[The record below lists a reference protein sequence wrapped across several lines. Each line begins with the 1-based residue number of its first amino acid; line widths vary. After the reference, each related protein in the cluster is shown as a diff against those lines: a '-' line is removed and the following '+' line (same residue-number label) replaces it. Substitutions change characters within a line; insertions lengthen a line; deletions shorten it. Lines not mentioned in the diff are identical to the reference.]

1 MTDKT
6 FTAAFD
12 GARHTTTLTLT
23 KAESGN
29 RLTGAD
35 ISALAVA
42 IRDAG
47 QDEKNKLLVLRA
59 EGDHFCLGRIPDAK
73 GATRPTPL
81 EMRGSVANT
90 IMAFYAAVRNAP
102 IPVIC
107 VAQGEARGFGCAVA
121 AQCDITVA
129 SRTALFSLPE
139 LDTTIPPTLAMSALL
154 QRVPPKTIAHLV
166 YTRQTITADEARQF
180 GLISQVNER
189 AELDAAV
196 DRIVAGLVE
205 KPRGALTTIKEYL
218 WSALYVDAGASAH
231 LAQNMI
237 SVAMSSF

>member
-1 MTDKT
+1 
-6 FTAAFD
+6 
-12 GARHTTTLTLT
+12 
-23 KAESGN
+23 
-29 RLTGAD
+29 
-35 ISALAVA
+35 
-42 IRDAG
+42 
-47 QDEKNKLLVLRA
+47 
-59 EGDHFCLGRIPDAK
+59 
-73 GATRPTPL
+73 
-81 EMRGSVANT
+81 
-90 IMAFYAAVRNAP
+90 
-102 IPVIC
+102 VIC

-121 AQCDITVA
+121 AQCDITIA
-129 SRTALFSLPE
+129 ARTALFSLPE

-196 DRIVAGLVE
+196 DHIVANLVE

-218 WSALYVDAGASAH
+218 WSALYVDAAASAH

>member
-6 FTAAFD
+6 FTIAFD
-12 GARHTTTLTLT
+12 AARHTTTLTLT
-23 KAESGN
+23 KADSGN

-35 ISALAVA
+35 IAALAVA
-42 IRDAG
+42 VRDAG

-59 EGDHFCLGRIPDAK
+59 EGDHFCLGRIPETK
-73 GATRPTPL
+73 GAMRPTAL
-81 EMRGSVANT
+81 EMRSSVANT

-107 VAQGEARGFGCAVA
+107 VAQGEARGFGCAIT

-129 SRTALFSLPE
+129 SSTALFSLPE
-139 LDTTIPPTLAMSALL
+139 LETTIPPTLAMSALL
-154 QRVPPKTIAHLV
+154 QRVPPKIIAHLV

-189 AELDAAV
+189 ADLDTAV
-196 DRIVAGLVE
+196 DRIVVNLVE